1 MDVFDQATEFEMRER
16 ARCLASVVAAPA
28 IDYESRICPGCSY
41 ATETNFGKACDGW
54 ADCLQDEVKR
64 ERAGR

>member
-1 MDVFDQATEFEMRER
+1 MDVDDYATIYEMRDR
-16 ARCLASVVAAPA
+16 ARCLAAVTAAPV
-28 IDYESRICPGCSY
+28 IDYEARICPGCSY

-64 ERAGR
+64 ERAGK

>member
-1 MDVFDQATEFEMRER
+1 MDIFDQATEVEMRDR
-16 ARCLASVVAAPA
+16 VRCLAAVTAAPV

-54 ADCLQDEVKR
+54 SDCLQDQVKR

>member
-1 MDVFDQATEFEMRER
+1 MDDFDRASEAEMKDR
-16 ARCLASVVAAPA
+16 ARCLAAVTAAPV

-41 ATETNFGKACDGW
+41 ATKTNYGKACDGW
-54 ADCLQDEVKR
+54 ADCLQDQVKR